1 MSITAN
7 RIKELRKQKKL
18 TQSELAKKINASR
31 MAIANYETDRN
42 NPSYAMLSLIA
53 DALDTT
59 VEYLQGNTDT
69 PTKTIDSNV
78 NTGDENKK
86 HVDLADDELIM
97 SFEGKE
103 LSEDYKQAIIAMLKT
118 MREGKQ

>member
-1 MSITAN
+1 MSITAE
-7 RIKELRKQKKL
+7 RIKKLRKQKQL
-18 TQSELAKKINASR
+18 TQQGLADIIESSR
-31 MAIANYETDRN
+31 DTIANYENDRN
-42 NPSYAMLSLIA
+42 KSTLAMLTLIA

-59 VEYLQGNTDT
+59 VDYLQGKTDT

-86 HVDLADDELIM
+86 HVELSDDELIM

-103 LSEDYKQAIIAMLKT
+103 LSEDYKKSILAFVKML
-118 MREGKQ
+118 REERK

>member
-7 RIKELRKQKKL
+7 RIKELRTQKKL
-18 TQSELAKKINASR
+18 TQQGLADIINSSR
-31 MAIANYETDRN
+31 GTVAKYEGDER

-59 VEYLQGNTDT
+59 VEYLQGKTDSPLKT
-69 PTKTIDSNV
+69 PHNSSND
-78 NTGDENKK
+78 GDDKK
-86 HVDLADDELIM
+86 RVDLADDELIM

-103 LSEDYKQAIIAMLKT
+103 LSEEYKQAIIATLRT
-118 MREGKQ
+118 MREGKK

>member
-7 RIKELRKQKKL
+7 RIKELRTQKKL
-18 TQSELAKKINASR
+18 TQQGLADIINSSR
-31 MAIANYETDRN
+31 GTVAKYEGDER

-59 VEYLQGNTDT
+59 VDYLQGRTDNAL
-69 PTKTIDSNV
+69 KTSHNGSDD
-78 NTGDENKK
+78 GDDKK

-103 LSEDYKQAIIAMLKT
+103 LSEEYKQAIIATLRT
-118 MREGKQ
+118 MREGKK

>member
-1 MSITAN
+1 MSITAE
-7 RIKELRKQKKL
+7 RIKKLRKQKQL
-18 TQSELAKKINASR
+18 TQQKLADNINSSR
-31 MAIANYETDRN
+31 VTISQIEVDIR

-59 VEYLQGNTDT
+59 VEYLQGKTDSPLKT
-69 PTKTIDSNV
+69 PHNGSDD
-78 NTGDENKK
+78 GDDKK

-103 LSEDYKQAIIAMLKT
+103 LSEEYKQAIIATLRT
-118 MREGKQ
+118 MREGKK